1 VSTLEERVAAL
12 ELALELVAAPDQIAP
27 NYLTQDPQ
35 GNVGADFSGHVH
47 ARGLDLDAADPA
59 LPTPPDAD
67 RLRWLVPSDGSVAAT
82 LFAVGDPGG
91 STALRALE
99 VGAGASIPA
108 SKPAK
113 INFLADG
120 SPGGVAEVTVAA
132 FLAQVLLLD
141 DQGQSDFLKLAA
153 RSDLKMNAGGAA
165 ATWNDVANAYSD
177 PLVVNHGLG
186 RTPGWV
192 AAFSGFN
199 LNGPT
204 DFASFVNATPIAVSS
219 TQVTFEVWARLQP
232 PSVPQSRN
240 VLWLVLG

>member
-1 VSTLEERVAAL
+1 
-12 ELALELVAAPDQIAP
+12 
-27 NYLTQDPQ
+27 
-35 GNVGADFSGHVH
+35 
-47 ARGLDLDAADPA
+47 
-59 LPTPPDAD
+59 
-67 RLRWLVPSDGSVAAT
+67 
-82 LFAVGDPGG
+82 
-91 STALRALE
+91 
-99 VGAGASIPA
+99 
-108 SKPAK
+108 
-113 INFLADG
+113 
-120 SPGGVAEVTVAA
+120 VTVTA
-132 FLAQVLLLD
+132 FGEQVLLLD

-153 RSDLKMNAGGAA
+153 RSDLKLNAGGAA
-165 ATWNDVANAYSD
+165 ATWSNLANAYSD

-199 LNGPT
+199 TNGPT